1 MTGRAAG
8 ALTLPWR
15 GRIGARSA
23 PGWGELRSKRRK
35 KIPPHPTAFA
45 ARKRSTS
52 PLQGEVKRAS
62 GTAHCYCLQIVADS
76 DAGGRTAVGMKARAM
91 GLIVI
96 ACRRLLIHGTA

>member
-15 GRIGARSA
+15 GRVGARSA
-23 PGWGELRSKRRK
+23 PGWVELRSKRRK
-35 KIPPHPTAFA
+35 KIHPHPTAFA

-62 GTAHCYCLQIVADS
+62 GTAHCYCLQTLADS
-76 DAGGRTAVGMKARAM
+76 AGG
-91 GLIVI
+91 
-96 ACRRLLIHGTA
+96 ACEGHGRGVRGGGRFVCWGRE